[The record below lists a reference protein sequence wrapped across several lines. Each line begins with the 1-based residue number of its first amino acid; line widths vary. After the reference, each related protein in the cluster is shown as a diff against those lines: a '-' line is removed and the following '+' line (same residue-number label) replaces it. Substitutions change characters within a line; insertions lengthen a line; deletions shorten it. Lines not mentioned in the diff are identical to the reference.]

1 MKSVY
6 FLIAAALL
14 SGGKAFAD
22 EATCLSNVMYAEA
35 KGASLEGT
43 MIVGECML
51 TRAER
56 QGKSIC
62 NTRGV
67 KRHTP
72 HPSLIEYYTA
82 LARQLLAHPSR
93 KLSKG
98 CDSWN
103 AGTKPTHQGKVT
115 RQSDGQVFYV
125 MQAKRER
132 VQWTSADTDDE

>member
-6 FLIAAALL
+6 FLLAAAAF
-14 SGGKAFAD
+14 SGAKAYAG
-22 EATCLSNVMYAEA
+22 EETCLSNIMYAEA

-56 QGKSIC
+56 QGRSIC
-62 NTRGV
+62 NTKGV

-72 HPSLIEYYTA
+72 PVSLVEYYTA
-82 LARQLLAHPSR
+82 LAKQLLAHPSR

-103 AGTKPTHQGKVT
+103 AGKKPAHVGKVT
-115 RQSDGQVFYV
+115 RHADGQVFYV
-125 MQAKRER
+125 MKADRER
-132 VQWTSADTDDE
+132 VKWTSADTDDE